1 MPRAGSP
8 AKSPNDSSPGSKL
21 NHTMHARQQSEIAA
35 WLAVLS
41 ASLLKSTRNHDALL
55 AQHYWTN
62 SKIRTGRW
70 NAALKVFAEDFNDPA
85 PVHNPWPAFEIIAE
99 EIFLSEMLTRIW
111 ATYLVSVDI
120 QNQREEYTGLVYST
134 FIAHVETKN
143 RVFRLML
150 SAQGKNE
157 AVFERLNQLR
167 RLVEKWTDLFLAW
180 FPQQEVAQQ
189 FTFDRKRLNEFVQE
203 RGYYDDQQAAR
214 QQEILIS
221 SMLRGF
227 NQSPSKWSANPEL
240 NRRIV
245 DGVLACLDN
254 EAFAGTPVPGSMR
267 QLWVEKAHTD
277 TQVLVEQLNQLDGAQ
292 PTLPRPH
299 FMKLVK

>member
-1 MPRAGSP
+1 
-8 AKSPNDSSPGSKL
+8 
-21 NHTMHARQQSEIAA
+21 MHARQLSEIAA
-35 WLAVLS
+35 WLAVHS
-41 ASLLKSTRNHDALL
+41 KTLLTNNRNHEALL

-62 SKIRTGRW
+62 SRIRSSRW
-70 NAALKVFAEDFNDPA
+70 NAALKVFAEDLADEA

-111 ATYLVSVDI
+111 ATYLVSLDI
-120 QNQREEYTGLVYST
+120 QQQREEYTGLAHGT

-157 AVFERLNQLR
+157 AVFDRLNQLR

-189 FTFDRKRLNEFVQE
+189 FAFDRRRLADFVQE
-203 RGYYDDQQAAR
+203 RGYYDDQQSAR
-214 QQEILIS
+214 QQQILIS
-221 SMLRGF
+221 SMLRGLQ
-227 NQSPSKWSANPEL
+227 QSPSKWSANPEL

-254 EAFAGTPVPGSMR
+254 ESFAQVAYPGSLS

-277 TQVLVEQLNQLDGAQ
+277 TEVLVEQLNQLDGGQ
-292 PTLPRPH
+292 ITIPSPH
-299 FMKLVK
+299 FMKMAN